1 MCVNSMHRLI
11 LIPMSVPDG
20 NALAVPMAVPVAFPM
35 AASVSMGHV
44 CARCVSNVTNV
55 CITFLMHVYCK
66 V

>member
-11 LIPMSVPDG
+11 LPIPMSVPNGD
-20 NALAVPMAVPVAFPM
+20 ALAIPMAFPVAT
-35 AASVSMGHV
+35 SVSVGHV
-44 CARCVSNVTNV
+44 CARCISNVTNV